1 MMDCQDEFLSGDNE
15 IVEAMEESVQTDSI
29 ETPEPPNVLVNDHDY
44 LQWPNGSD
52 QSRENDLQ
60 ASMPTTSQNGSH
72 NSAILIS

>member
-1 MMDCQDEFLSGDNE
+1 MMDCQDEFLSVDNE

-29 ETPEPPNVLVNDHDY
+29 ETPEPPKVLVNDHDY
-44 LQWPNGSD
+44 LQWPNESD

-60 ASMPTTSQNGSH
+60 APMPTTSQNGSH